1 MGVKNLSKDKLA
13 HVIRIVELMYHLL
26 KNSAAGQ
33 QTIGHFVSKAAYI
46 LIEKFSQVLI
56 GRKDTQVAALKI
68 PSPAAAA

>member
-46 LIEKFSQVLI
+46 LIEKFSQVLF
-56 GRKDTQVAALKI
+56 GRKDA
-68 PSPAAAA
+68 PAI